1 MPLSKSFV
9 ESFEM
14 NLEFE
19 VFNSTSYEL
28 RHREILRNR
37 FIIFFLLLLFLFFIC
52 LLFSY
57 IHFLL
62 FLSFTHG
69 VSYSHCCS

>member
-37 FIIFFLLLLFLFFIC
+37 FIIFFFVIIIFI
-52 LLFSY
+52 FY
-57 IHFLL
+57 
-62 FLSFTHG
+62 LSFIFIH
-69 VSYSHCCS
+69 SFSFISFIHSRCELFPLL